1 MKKILFMFIALVSL
15 LNASKSEISV
25 SILPQKYFLEKI
37 VKDKFDINV
46 MVKPGASPHSYEPKT
61 SQMKSLNNS
70 KIYFYTGIEFEKAWL
85 EKFKKSAPNTLFVD
99 SSANIQRIAME
110 EHSHEEEKTH
120 DKHKHQDHKKH
131 DHEDEHEHD
140 GLDPHVWLDPVLAK
154 IQAKNIYDAVVSIDE
169 TNKDFYTKNYEEFLK
184 ELDLLDSQIKEIL
197 KPYSKKSFMVFHPS
211 WGYFAKRYDLN
222 QIPIEMQG
230 KEPKPNELI
239 ELVKDAKEHDIKI
252 IFVSPQFSQK
262 SAKTISTNIGGNVV
276 AIDSLSEDWTNDLIK
291 TANEIAKS
299 YK

>member
-15 LNASKSEISV
+15 LNASKPEISV

-46 MVKPGASPHSYEPKT
+46 MVKAGASPHTYEPKT
-61 SQMKSLNNS
+61 SQMKSLSNS

-85 EKFKKSAPNTLFVD
+85 DKFKKSAPNTLFVD
-99 SSANIQRIAME
+99 SSAGIERIAMQ
-110 EHSHEEEKTH
+110 EHSHEEEQTH
-120 DKHKHQDHKKH
+120 DKHKHDKKH
-131 DHEDEHEHD
+131 DHEDEHE

-154 IQAKNIYDAVVSIDE
+154 VQAKNIYDSVVSIDE
-169 TNKDFYTKNYEEFLK
+169 SNKDFYTKNYEEFIK
-184 ELDLLDSQIKEIL
+184 ELDLLDEKIKEIL
-197 KPYSKKSFMVFHPS
+197 APYSQKAFMVFHPS
-211 WGYFAKRYDLN
+211 WGYFASRYNLE

-239 ELVKDAKEHDIKI
+239 ELVKDAKEHNIKI

-262 SAKTISTNIGGNVV
+262 SAKTIASSIGGNVV
-276 AIDSLSEDWTNDLIK
+276 AIDSLGESWANSLID
-291 TANEIAKS
+291 TATQIANS

>member
-15 LNASKSEISV
+15 LNASKPEISV

-46 MVKPGASPHSYEPKT
+46 MVKAGASPHTYEPKT
-61 SQMKSLNNS
+61 SQMKSLSNS

-85 EKFKKSAPNTLFVD
+85 DKFKKSAPNTLFVD
-99 SSANIQRIAME
+99 SSAGIERIAMQ
-110 EHSHEEEKTH
+110 EHSHEEEQTH
-120 DKHKHQDHKKH
+120 DKHKHDKKH
-131 DHEDEHEHD
+131 DHEDEHE

-154 IQAKNIYDAVVSIDE
+154 VQAKNIYDTVVSIDE
-169 TNKDFYTKNYEEFLK
+169 SNKDFYTKNYEEFLK
-184 ELDLLDSQIKEIL
+184 ELDLLDMQIKEIL
-197 KPYSKKSFMVFHPS
+197 APFSQKAFMVFHPS
-211 WGYFAKRYDLN
+211 WGYFASRYNLE

-239 ELVKDAKEHDIKI
+239 ELVKDAKEHNIKI
-252 IFVSPQFSQK
+252 VFVSPQFSQK
-262 SAKTISTNIGGNVV
+262 SAKTIASSIGGNVV
-276 AIDSLSEDWTNDLIK
+276 AIDSLGENWANSLID
-291 TANEIAKS
+291 TATQIANS

>member
-1 MKKILFMFIALVSL
+1 MKKILFTIIALVSL
-15 LNASKSEISV
+15 LNASKPEISV

-37 VKDKFDINV
+37 AKDKFDINV

-61 SQMKSLNNS
+61 SQMKSLSNS

-85 EKFKKSAPNTLFVD
+85 DKFKKSAPNTLFID

-110 EHSHEEEKTH
+110 EHSHEEETKH
-120 DKHKHQDHKKH
+120 DKHKHDKKH
-131 DHEDEHEHD
+131 DHEDE

-154 IQAKNIYDAVVSIDE
+154 VQAKNIYDAVVLIDE
-169 TNKDFYTKNYEEFLK
+169 SNKEFYTKNYEEFIK
-184 ELDLLDSQIKEIL
+184 ELDSLDMQIKEIL
-197 KPYSKKSFMVFHPS
+197 APYAQKAFMVFHPS
-211 WGYFAKRYDLN
+211 WGYFASRYNLT
-222 QIPIEMQG
+222 QLPIEMQG
-230 KEPKPNELI
+230 IEPKPNELI
-239 ELVKDAKEHDIKI
+239 ELVKDAKEHNIKI

-262 SAKTISTNIGGNVV
+262 SANTIASSIGGNVV
-276 AIDSLSEDWTNDLIK
+276 AIDSLSVDWSNDMLK

>member
-1 MKKILFMFIALVSL
+1 MKKILFTIIALVSL
-15 LNASKSEISV
+15 LNASKPEISV

-37 VKDKFDINV
+37 AKDKFDINV

-61 SQMKSLNNS
+61 SQMKSLSNS

-85 EKFKKSAPNTLFVD
+85 DKFKKSAPNTLFVD

-110 EHSHEEEKTH
+110 EHSHEEETKH
-120 DKHKHQDHKKH
+120 DKHKHDKKH
-131 DHEDEHEHD
+131 DHEDE

-154 IQAKNIYDAVVSIDE
+154 VQAKNIYDSLVFIDE
-169 TNKDFYTKNYEEFLK
+169 SNKEFYTKNYEEFIK
-184 ELDLLDSQIKEIL
+184 ELDSLDMQIKEIL
-197 KPYSKKSFMVFHPS
+197 APYAQKAFMVFHPS
-211 WGYFAKRYDLN
+211 WGYFAKRYDLI
-222 QIPIEMQG
+222 QLPIEMQG

-239 ELVKDAKEHDIKI
+239 ELVKDAKEHNIKI

-262 SAKTISTNIGGNVV
+262 SANTIASSIGGNVV
-276 AIDSLSEDWTNDLIK
+276 AIDSLSVDWSNDMLK